1 MPPYVVVPMPN
12 KQDST
17 IWTSVTL
24 PLDFLML
31 PRSINWVWDPV
42 TQHVYNRDDGVELD
56 IVIMA
61 DSVSK
66 LGC

>member
-17 IWTSVTL
+17 IWTSVRL

-31 PRSINWVWDPV
+31 PQDIKWEWDPV
-42 TQHVYNRDDGVELD
+42 TQHVYNSENGVELD
-56 IVIMA
+56 IFIL
-61 DSVSK
+61 DDGVSR
-66 LGC
+66 LVC